1 MTSCENQQQSSES
14 NFQFQKWKQLLTNE
28 RTNERTHARTNERTN
43 EWGFNLGFVRLVR
56 PLAKTCYVLV
66 YTCRS
71 NGVFTWSSFQS
82 LLAVIFRW
90 SQLWVCFLFDGLL
103 PCFSSF
109 RRLAV
114 SELLATENQDIQN
127 NDDDCIDSPHAEI
140 YIPSVYYLYLT
151 FLVLF
156 LVIYFFSNPA

>member
-1 MTSCENQQQSSES
+1 M
-14 NFQFQKWKQLLTNE
+14 NE
-28 RTNERTHARTNERTN
+28 RTKERTHARTNERTN

-56 PLAKTCYVLV
+56 PLAKICYVLV
-66 YTCRS
+66 YNCRS

-82 LLAVIFRW
+82 PLAVIFRW

-103 PCFSSF
+103 TCLSSF
-109 RRLAV
+109 RKLAV

-156 LVIYFFSNPA
+156 LFIFFFESGLILFFYPLASI